1 MASFTMARK
10 RKKFPRK
17 PRAPR
22 TWEARADRRTASFIT
37 QRLEEIQE
45 ELCDLIPD
53 LKTFGHFDQIGRLMW
68 AVDYLHDLQKKYR
81 KLSDGFTWEEED

>member
-1 MASFTMARK
+1 MASK
-10 RKKFPRK
+10 RKKPARK
-17 PRAPR
+17 PRTPRPVR
-22 TWEARADRRTASFIT
+22 TWEARADRRTATFIT

-68 AVDYLHDLQKKYR
+68 AVDYLHDLHKKYR
-81 KLSDGFTWEEED
+81 KLASGYSWDDDD